1 MSGPSERG
9 VEIQGTTC
17 RVWEKGEGAPIG
29 FLAGLGGLLSWTPFL
44 DELAKSRRVIVPSL
58 PGFPGGGRG
67 HDGLYSHLDW
77 LLATRDLLLGA
88 GLDGADLV
96 GVSAGGSLAAEMA
109 AIWPDSVPRLVLI
122 SPLGIYDEAD
132 PVTDVWA
139 QVPGTQ
145 GALYVEDQTKL
156 EAVVAMPEGED
167 ETEWQIL
174 TIRANEAAAQ
184 IFWPL
189 SDTGL
194 AQRLGRIG
202 QPTLVLWGEADK
214 VIAPSYAERVAGAI
228 GPSATIRRLAG
239 AGHLAEIDAPEAVA
253 AAVLAHCD

>member
-1 MSGPSERG
+1 
-9 VEIQGTTC
+9 
-17 RVWEKGEGAPIG
+17 
-29 FLAGLGGLLSWTPFL
+29 
-44 DELAKSRRVIVPSL
+44 
-58 PGFPGGGRG
+58 
-67 HDGLYSHLDW
+67 
-77 LLATRDLLLGA
+77 
-88 GLDGADLV
+88 
-96 GVSAGGSLAAEMA
+96 
-109 AIWPDSVPRLVLI
+109 
-122 SPLGIYDEAD
+122 
-132 PVTDVWA
+132 
-139 QVPGTQ
+139 
-145 GALYVEDQTKL
+145 
-156 EAVVAMPEGED
+156 MPEGED

-194 AQRLGRIG
+194 VQRLARIC

-214 VIAPSYAERVAGAI
+214 VIAPSYAERVADAI

>member
-9 VEIQGTTC
+9 VDIRGTTC
-17 RVWEKGEGAPIG
+17 RVWEKGEGERIG

-44 DELAKSRRVIVPSL
+44 DELAESRRVIVPSL

-67 HDGLYSHLDW
+67 HDGLDSHLDW
-77 LLATRDLLLGA
+77 LLAVRDLIDGA

-96 GVSAGGSLAAEMA
+96 GVSVGGSFAAEMA
-109 AIWPDSVPRLVLI
+109 AVWSASVFRLVLI

-139 QVPGTQ
+139 QAPGTQ
-145 GALYVEDQTKL
+145 GALYVEDTDKI
-156 EAVVAMPEGED
+156 EAMMAMPEGED
-167 ETEWQIL
+167 ESEWQIL
-174 TIRANEAAAQ
+174 TIRANEAGAR

-194 AQRLGRIG
+194 LSRLPRIG
-202 QPTLVLWGEADK
+202 QPTLVLWGEKDQVVPPGYAAKFAD
-214 VIAPSYAERVAGAI
+214 AI
-228 GPSATIRRLAG
+228 GASATVQRLPG

-253 AAVLAHCD
+253 AAVLAHCG